1 MGDGNHSLD
10 EALDRLADLGVSALA
25 RDVFE
30 PVNAAMIARA
40 KSEMQTR
47 SGAMSFFSDYW
58 SVARAAAAVFDE
70 PKFARQAAAMF
81 FSGAPE
87 RCSAWAAIELV
98 DGKPRLGISDL
109 RDLATAASSA
119 RDRNSGAFNAVLM
132 DAMIARPDDEAREA
146 LAAAESREAPK
157 SPKAWAALRNGGNG
171 RYAGR
176 IADDGLRGKADPSAC
191 QAGAPCSLCHAV
203 RSHAGR
209 GCGWRRTTAVR
220 HAATYPCQAGRTL
233 WLGARASDAA
243 SAIGVK
249 LLNSRLSRSRRYT

>member
-1 MGDGNHSLD
+1 MPHCSRSEPVRTYVCITVLLGYTLCTLL
-10 EALDRLADLGVSALA
+10 EAGTFGVQKIAYENEAISSFGPAQALA
-25 RDVFE
+25 IEDHTAPIQTAPVKLLAGPPSHVSPDDCRGRAVILSGRRDCST
-30 PVNAAMIARA
+30 PSYLANCSQPGAC
-40 KSEMQTR
+40 R
-47 SGAMSFFSDYW
+47 SGGD
-58 SVARAAAAVFDE
+58 AA
-70 PKFARQAAAMF
+70 
-81 FSGAPE
+81 GA
-87 RCSAWAAIELV
+87 
-98 DGKPRLGISDL
+98 
-109 RDLATAASSA
+109 
-119 RDRNSGAFNAVLM
+119 
-132 DAMIARPDDEAREA
+132 
-146 LAAAESREAPK
+146 
-157 SPKAWAALRNGGNG
+157 AWAALRNGGNG

-191 QAGAPCSLCHAV
+191 QAGAPCGLCHAV